1 MGKIAIELS
10 QRLDSRKYQILYKMH
25 PREYPNWKMK
35 YPKEFNSMD
44 IKVLTNLDLY
54 ELLNENGC
62 SYRVDSTSVMESLA
76 FNKKSDLV
84 ESYGVHLLGPFSE
97 NGARSFFAK
106 DAEGIIQIINQNKAF
121 F

>member
-1 MGKIAIELS
+1 
-10 QRLDSRKYQILYKMH
+10 
-25 PREYPNWKMK
+25 
-35 YPKEFNSMD
+35 
-44 IKVLTNLDLY
+44 
-54 ELLNENGC
+54 
-62 SYRVDSTSVMESLA
+62 MESLA

-97 NGARSFFAK
+97 NGTRSFFAK

>member
-1 MGKIAIELS
+1 
-10 QRLDSRKYQILYKMH
+10 
-25 PREYPNWKMK
+25 MK
-35 YPKEFNSMD
+35 TDVHIGLIP
-44 IKVLTNLDLY
+44 LPLW
-54 ELLNENGC
+54 
-62 SYRVDSTSVMESLA
+62 RVWHLI
-76 FNKKSDLV
+76 KSDLV